1 MDFYGFSIYHRTVNL
16 HNHLMTSW
24 KKNTATGSCRDV
36 NILGA
41 ARITVV
47 DKKFKV
53 CKKHTMFSR
62 ISFLLGEVLA
72 NTILFEARMCI
83 YGCSISKGHQN
94 HLQQ

>member
-24 KKNTATGSCRDV
+24 KKNTATASCRDV

-53 CKKHTMFSR
+53 CKKTYNVFENQLSSR
-62 ISFLLGEVLA
+62 RGTCQYNSF
-72 NTILFEARMCI
+72 
-83 YGCSISKGHQN
+83 
-94 HLQQ
+94 